1 MYKIIA
7 IIILSIVVFSCN
19 STKNKSTASIEKVK
33 AEQQFEN
40 TAERD
45 TKLIKSGIDFYASG
59 SEPHWTLVIDFDRS
73 LALLSILGDNNLSFK
88 IIDNKDNHIK
98 NLTFELEDN
107 NLRMEAKEM
116 GCNNSMSGEGFPYSI
131 SFDLNGK
138 IYTGCG
144 KYLGESVGINSLDLR
159 IFNKWK
165 LDDLKGVDFDTTN
178 TPYFSINKKTKR
190 IGGFSSCNNFGG
202 IATLVGNTLNFGPFM
217 MTKKYCG
224 HDSVEQKFMSAMAKT
239 QSYYISDNKLV
250 FLDGGGN
257 ELMSFLEDSK

>member
-1 MYKIIA
+1 MYKIVV
-7 IIILSIVVFSCN
+7 IIFLSLAVFSCN
-19 STKNKSTASIEKVK
+19 STKNKSAASIENKK

-45 TKLIKSGIDFYASG
+45 AKLIKDGIDFYASG
-59 SEPHWTLVIDFDRS
+59 SEPNWTLIIDFDRS

-88 IIDNKDNHIK
+88 IIDNKDNHIE
-98 NLTFELEDN
+98 NLTFELEDHD
-107 NLRMEAKEM
+107 LRMEAKEI

-144 KYLGESVGINSLDLR
+144 KYLGENVGINSLDIR

-165 LDDLKGVDFDTTN
+165 LDELKGVNFDKDN
-178 TPYFSINKKTKR
+178 APYFTINKKTKR

-202 IATLVGNTLNFGPFM
+202 QATLVGNTLKFGPFM

-239 QSYYISDNKLV
+239 QSYYISDDKLV